1 VNLRDTVNTTP
12 CRTNSAMTQT
22 SLAAVATPQVTVQR
36 IAHFT
41 DTYLPRRDGVVT
53 SLQTLCAA
61 MDAEATLTVVPRHG
75 DQTAASGLLQ
85 LRSLPCGVADLRLG
99 GWPSRR
105 QIALIAAWRPDLIH
119 VHTPGPMGLLGTLAA
134 ARLGVPLVHSYH
146 TDLYAY
152 ADAYRVPATAI
163 SVGVGLYARRLGASA
178 VAVECVSRRHRALER
193 LNRLLMGSASAVVV
207 PTPAVLSR
215 GGLPVPPSRIFL
227 VPAGVAPRPATP
239 SAVDAFGARFGL
251 SQGDPVVLFVGR
263 VNREKGVELLLASFA
278 RAVLDSPRARLVLV
292 GAVYEPR
299 WLRRLIAASGIADRV
314 VVTGQLG
321 PDEVAAAY
329 ATAAVFAFP
338 SLTDTQGL
346 VLQEAAHCGL
356 PVLLADAQLHRTG
369 VLGDT
374 ALLAS
379 PEPHAFGGALGRLL
393 AEPEFAAAAGARARE
408 RASQHTPE
416 RYAATMRDVYA
427 FAAA

>member
-1 VNLRDTVNTTP
+1 
-12 CRTNSAMTQT
+12 MTQI
-22 SLAAVATPQVTVQR
+22 SLATAPARQVMVQR
-36 IAHFT
+36 VAHFT

-61 MDAEATLTVVPRHG
+61 LDAEATLTVVPHHG
-75 DQTAASGLLQ
+75 DQVVTPGLLQ

-99 GWPSRR
+99 GWPSQR
-105 QIALIAAWRPDLIH
+105 QISSFADWRPDLIH
-119 VHTPGPMGLLGTLAA
+119 VHTPGPMGLLGTIAA

-152 ADAYRVPATAI
+152 ADAYRIPAAAI
-163 SVGVGLYARRLGASA
+163 ETGVRLYARRLGSPAPASLA
-178 VAVECVSRRHRALER
+178 GTRRHAALQR
-193 LNRLLMGSASAVVV
+193 LNRLLMSGASAVVV

-227 VPAGVAPRPATP
+227 VPAGLAPRRPSPA
-239 SAVDAFGARFGL
+239 AVDDFRTRYGL
-251 SQGDPVVLFVGR
+251 SPEDSVALFVGR
-263 VNREKGVELLLASFA
+263 VNREKGVELLIAAFA
-278 RAVLDSPRARLVLV
+278 RAAATQPRARLVLI

-299 WLRRLIAASGIADRV
+299 WLRRILAASGVADRV
-314 VVTGQLG
+314 VVTGQLA
-321 PDEVAAAY
+321 PDVVAAAY

-346 VLQEAAHCGL
+346 VLQEAALAGV

-374 ALLAS
+374 ALLAEPT
-379 PEPHAFGGALGRLL
+379 PESFGAALTGLL
-393 AEPEFAAAAGARARE
+393 GDPDAARAAGARARD
-408 RASQHTPE
+408 RATQHTPE